1 MIASSVSSGVVPAFQ
16 FEPLLQLLLTEL
28 LKVKSPLNLYNFTPP
43 PLLAKKYK
51 SLLISKYPNGADPAT
66 PG

>member
-1 MIASSVSSGVVPAFQ
+1 MVASSVSNGVVPAFQ

-51 SLLISKYPNGADPAT
+51 SLLISK
-66 PG
+66 